1 MMEWKGGPV
10 YILTRI
16 QSDYAQLI
24 LEKPLYALMKLSV
37 LFFYRRIFTSEA
49 RFMRFNAFMIGLIS
63 VWSFTYFIVEIFQ
76 CSLVPWELWT
86 PGSSTDACVNRT
98 WLNFTYAITDVIG
111 DVLVV
116 SMPFPVIR
124 HLMMDRRQKAG
135 VAFIFLLGAISTAAA
150 MARLVFI
157 SIAFTQNYGAIG
169 VNTHAATTPPS
180 VWSTVEGSVGLLA
193 ACLPPLGPLLRRVP
207 RAPKASVEMYNRYRS
222 RKGYTPT
229 ASVGSL
235 SHSEPGIATSPARPM
250 YDSWG
255 APIRNDSRQFSQPSR
270 VVHSQ
275 TSRTG
280 HSHQESRQLSQTS
293 RLQASQDAFRQD
305 SRGNW
310 KPPV

>member
-1 MMEWKGGPV
+1 
-10 YILTRI
+10 
-16 QSDYAQLI
+16 
-24 LEKPLYALMKLSV
+24 
-37 LFFYRRIFTSEA
+37 
-49 RFMRFNAFMIGLIS
+49 
-63 VWSFTYFIVEIFQ
+63 
-76 CSLVPWELWT
+76 
-86 PGSSTDACVNRT
+86 VNRT
-98 WLNFTYAITDVIG
+98 WLNFSYAVTDVIG

-150 MARLVFI
+150 VARLAFI
-157 SIAFTQNYGAIG
+157 TIASTQNYGAIG

-207 RAPKASVEMYNRYRS
+207 RAHKASVAMYKRYRS
-222 RKGYTPT
+222 RKGYAPATS
-229 ASVGSL
+229 AGLL
-235 SHSEPGIATSPARPM
+235 SHTEPGTVTSPVRPM

-255 APIRNDSRQFSQPSR
+255 APIRNDSRQFSQTSR
-270 VVHSQ
+270 VGHSQ
-275 TSRTG
+275 ISRSG
-280 HSHQESRQLSQTS
+280 HVHQESRQLPQAS

-310 KPPV
+310 RPPV